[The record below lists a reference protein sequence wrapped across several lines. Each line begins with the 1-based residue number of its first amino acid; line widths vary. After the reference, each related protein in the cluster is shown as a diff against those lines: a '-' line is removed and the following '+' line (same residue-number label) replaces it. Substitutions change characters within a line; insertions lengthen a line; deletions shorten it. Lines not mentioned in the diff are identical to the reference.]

1 MSKDRPILVT
11 QNKHK
16 LKELRPLFESQG
28 VSFDTT
34 SLEKLEIRSDDVEV
48 IARAAAVH
56 AFETLKRAV
65 IVDDT
70 GFYLSALNGFPGAY
84 AAFALNSIGYEGI
97 LKLMEGESDRNARFV
112 TSVGYCDSTHTMTF
126 VGTMHGAIAEQA
138 LGKEGFG
145 YDPIFI
151 PEGFTTT
158 YAQLELS
165 EKVSISHRTRAF
177 TAFLDWYSRTVGK
190 S

>member
-1 MSKDRPILVT
+1 MSKDKPVLVT
-11 QNKHK
+11 QNSHK
-16 LKELRPLFESQG
+16 IRELAPLFEDNG

-34 SLEKLEIRSDDVEV
+34 DLEKLEIRSDDVEV

-56 AFETLKRAV
+56 AFEVLNRPV

-70 GFYLSALNGFPGAY
+70 GLYLSALNGFPGAY
-84 AAFALNSIGYEGI
+84 AAFALKTIGYEGI
-97 LKLMEGESDRNARFV
+97 LKLMNGASERSAQFV
-112 TSVGYCDSTHTMTF
+112 TSVGYCDSTHTITF
-126 VGTMHGAIAEQA
+126 VGTMHGTIAEKA
-138 LGKEGFG
+138 AGRSGFG

-151 PEGFTTT
+151 PEGFDKT
-158 YAQLELS
+158 YAELDLT

-177 TAFLDWYSRTVGK
+177 IAFLDWYSCTVGK